1 MVNEYQKI
9 VLLKGLE
16 PISAYHFSMV
26 KSLLVH
32 DLQLTAKPQ
41 DEYSKIEI
49 AKLMAEKHRGATC
62 VDKLIELYKDIP
74 ELKSLVKNL
83 RSEKLKVAV
92 KKRKKGATQLK
103 KRDQREAGPAAPAP
117 TTSSNVTSERA
128 EKTPVAQRRR
138 NTTKENTGT
147 KKKKVTQEQIQPV
160 CPSVASTSAIMGN
173 PPPPQISS
181 FTPSSTFLAENQIMQ
196 VQHQRAAGRGF
207 LQKGPMIVMVLKAT
221 KPFEYESPE
230 TGKKK
235 MFHATVATTSQYFQ
249 VKVLNINL
257 KEKFTKKKIITISDY
272 FECKG
277 ILEVNEAS
285 SVSEAGIDQKIEVPT
300 RIIKSAN
307 QTPKIDNLHK
317 QASGTFV
324 YGLFVLH
331 QKKVNNKNTIY
342 EIEDKTGKMDVVGNG
357 KWHNIKCEEGDKLRL
372 FCFQLRTLDKRLK
385 LTCGNHSFIQKPRLK
400 AVPKEASREEG
411 FQRGPK
417 EVMVLKATEPFAYA
431 VSKGE
436 RKMFHATV
444 ATESQFFQVKVFDIS
459 LKEKFIP
466 KEVIAISD
474 YVGCNGYLEVYNA
487 LSVSDVN
494 ADQKMEVSKSLIANA
509 NATPKISHLYLQAPG
524 TFVNGM
530 YEVHKKTVRNQFIY
544 YEIKDNTGK
553 IEVRMYGRLTQINC
567 EEGDK
572 LKLIC
577 FELALSE
584 NKWQL
589 RSVIH
594 SFIKVI
600 KARKSKIPPLNPDS
614 YMKTSLEFPFELVIS
629 EDNVSL
635 NEIEMQSEFKKIILL
650 KGLEPINEY
659 QFSMVKFLL
668 ASDLKLT
675 RKAQN
680 EYNRIQIADLMT
692 ENFPRATCVDK
703 LIELYKDIA
712 ELKQLAKTLKNEKLK
727 VISRWKARGTTP
739 VKKSK
744 QDKSTCTMNKALGPE
759 LITYM
764 PVMKKKKNKSIKT
777 EESKMQLTQEQSQ
790 LPEPSGTSTLSTESN
805 PQTPRVS
812 PPTPPSTSSTKKSNG
827 MTIKTNNSKKML
839 SPKQS
844 QLRET
849 SATSSCPSELRPQTP
864 QMLLPVPSSSSS
876 NKKRKDTITK
886 TDDSKRMKLFWEQS
900 LLPEAPTTSTCP
912 TEGCRQMPQMPPPT
926 PSSSS
931 LIKKPRLKA
940 VPKEASREEGFQRG
954 PKEVMVL
961 KATEPFA
968 YAVSKGERKMF
979 HATVAA
985 DNQFFQVKVFDVNLK
1000 EKFIPKKVIA
1010 ISDYIGRNGF
1020 LEVYNASSVSDVNA
1034 DRKMEISKSLI
1045 ASANATPKINRL
1057 YLQAPGTF
1065 VNGVYQVHKKTVRN
1079 QFVYYEI
1086 KDNTGKIEVRMYGRL
1101 AQINCEKG
1109 DKLKLTCFELALS
1122 EKKWQLRSVIHSFVK
1137 VIKARK
1143 SKKRP
1148 RNPYSYMKTSLE
1160 FS

>member
-1 MVNEYQKI
+1 
-9 VLLKGLE
+9 
-16 PISAYHFSMV
+16 
-26 KSLLVH
+26 
-32 DLQLTAKPQ
+32 
-41 DEYSKIEI
+41 
-49 AKLMAEKHRGATC
+49 
-62 VDKLIELYKDIP
+62 
-74 ELKSLVKNL
+74 
-83 RSEKLKVAV
+83 
-92 KKRKKGATQLK
+92 
-103 KRDQREAGPAAPAP
+103 
-117 TTSSNVTSERA
+117 
-128 EKTPVAQRRR
+128 
-138 NTTKENTGT
+138 
-147 KKKKVTQEQIQPV
+147 
-160 CPSVASTSAIMGN
+160 
-173 PPPPQISS
+173 
-181 FTPSSTFLAENQIMQ
+181 
-196 VQHQRAAGRGF
+196 
-207 LQKGPMIVMVLKAT
+207 
-221 KPFEYESPE
+221 
-230 TGKKK
+230 
-235 MFHATVATTSQYFQ
+235 
-249 VKVLNINL
+249 
-257 KEKFTKKKIITISDY
+257 
-272 FECKG
+272 
-277 ILEVNEAS
+277 
-285 SVSEAGIDQKIEVPT
+285 
-300 RIIKSAN
+300 
-307 QTPKIDNLHK
+307 
-317 QASGTFV
+317 
-324 YGLFVLH
+324 
-331 QKKVNNKNTIY
+331 
-342 EIEDKTGKMDVVGNG
+342 
-357 KWHNIKCEEGDKLRL
+357 
-372 FCFQLRTLDKRLK
+372 
-385 LTCGNHSFIQKPRLK
+385 
-400 AVPKEASREEG
+400 
-411 FQRGPK
+411 
-417 EVMVLKATEPFAYA
+417 
-431 VSKGE
+431 
-436 RKMFHATV
+436 
-444 ATESQFFQVKVFDIS
+444 
-459 LKEKFIP
+459 
-466 KEVIAISD
+466 
-474 YVGCNGYLEVYNA
+474 
-487 LSVSDVN
+487 
-494 ADQKMEVSKSLIANA
+494 
-509 NATPKISHLYLQAPG
+509 
-524 TFVNGM
+524 
-530 YEVHKKTVRNQFIY
+530 
-544 YEIKDNTGK
+544 
-553 IEVRMYGRLTQINC
+553 
-567 EEGDK
+567 
-572 LKLIC
+572 
-577 FELALSE
+577 
-584 NKWQL
+584 
-589 RSVIH
+589 
-594 SFIKVI
+594 
-600 KARKSKIPPLNPDS
+600 
-614 YMKTSLEFPFELVIS
+614 
-629 EDNVSL
+629 
-635 NEIEMQSEFKKIILL
+635 MQSEFKKIILL

-790 LPEPSGTSTLSTESN
+790 LPEPSGTSTLSTESH

>member
-26 KSLLVH
+26 KSLLAH
-32 DLQLTAKPQ
+32 GLQLTAKPQ

-49 AKLMAEKHRGATC
+49 AKLMAEKYRGATC
-62 VDKLIELYKDIP
+62 VDKLIDLYKDIP

-128 EKTPVAQRRR
+128 EKTPVAQKRR

-147 KKKKVTQEQIQPV
+147 KKKKVTQEHIQPV
-160 CPSVASTSAIMGN
+160 YPSVASTSAIMGN

-221 KPFEYESPE
+221 NPFEYESPE

-300 RIIKSAN
+300 RIIKRAN

-385 LTCGNHSFIQKPRLK
+385 LTCGNHSFIQ
-400 AVPKEASREEG
+400 
-411 FQRGPK
+411 
-417 EVMVLKATEPFAYA
+417 
-431 VSKGE
+431 
-436 RKMFHATV
+436 
-444 ATESQFFQVKVFDIS
+444 
-459 LKEKFIP
+459 
-466 KEVIAISD
+466 
-474 YVGCNGYLEVYNA
+474 
-487 LSVSDVN
+487 
-494 ADQKMEVSKSLIANA
+494 
-509 NATPKISHLYLQAPG
+509 
-524 TFVNGM
+524 
-530 YEVHKKTVRNQFIY
+530 
-544 YEIKDNTGK
+544 
-553 IEVRMYGRLTQINC
+553 
-567 EEGDK
+567 
-572 LKLIC
+572 
-577 FELALSE
+577 
-584 NKWQL
+584 
-589 RSVIH
+589 
-594 SFIKVI
+594 VI
-600 KARKSKIPPLNPDS
+600 KAKKGNKEPSEVKNPPPNQLGGFNCDI
-614 YMKTSLEFPFELVIS
+614 KVET
-629 EDNVSL
+629 
-635 NEIEMQSEFKKIILL
+635 MQSEFKKIILL

-790 LPEPSGTSTLSTESN
+790 LPEPSGTSTLSTESH
-805 PQTPRVS
+805 PQTPQVS
-812 PPTPPSTSSTKKSNG
+812 PPTPPSTPSTKKSNG

-864 QMLLPVPSSSSS
+864 QMLLPVPSSTSS

-900 LLPEAPTTSTCP
+900 QLPEAPTTSTCP

-1045 ASANATPKINRL
+1045 ANANATPKINRL

-1143 SKKRP
+1143 SKRRP

>member
-26 KSLLVH
+26 KSLLAH
-32 DLQLTAKPQ
+32 GLQLTAKPQ

-49 AKLMAEKHRGATC
+49 AGLMAEKYRGATC

-128 EKTPVAQRRR
+128 EKTPVAQRRK

-196 VQHQRAAGRGF
+196 VQHQKAAGRGF

-230 TGKKK
+230 TGKKQ

-300 RIIKSAN
+300 RIIKRAN
-307 QTPKIDNLHK
+307 QTPEIDNLHK

-385 LTCGNHSFIQKPRLK
+385 LTCGNHSFIQ
-400 AVPKEASREEG
+400 
-411 FQRGPK
+411 
-417 EVMVLKATEPFAYA
+417 
-431 VSKGE
+431 
-436 RKMFHATV
+436 
-444 ATESQFFQVKVFDIS
+444 
-459 LKEKFIP
+459 
-466 KEVIAISD
+466 
-474 YVGCNGYLEVYNA
+474 
-487 LSVSDVN
+487 
-494 ADQKMEVSKSLIANA
+494 
-509 NATPKISHLYLQAPG
+509 
-524 TFVNGM
+524 
-530 YEVHKKTVRNQFIY
+530 
-544 YEIKDNTGK
+544 
-553 IEVRMYGRLTQINC
+553 
-567 EEGDK
+567 
-572 LKLIC
+572 
-577 FELALSE
+577 
-584 NKWQL
+584 
-589 RSVIH
+589 
-594 SFIKVI
+594 VI
-600 KARKSKIPPLNPDS
+600 KAKKGKKEPPEVKNPPPNQLGGFNFEKNIKSIPAKGTTPVKKRKQEAAGLATLTPTTSGTLTSEGAEETPVARDFHKPFFLYLDISQLTKPIYPLDLNIATLSSESPPLHPCS
-614 YMKTSLEFPFELVIS
+614 LCEIIMKFSLKRNDTTTKTDDTMRMQLSHEHSQLSEPLGTSTYPTECCPQTPQMPPPIASSIS
-629 EDNVSL
+629 L
-635 NEIEMQSEFKKIILL
+635 TKMQSEFKKIILL

-790 LPEPSGTSTLSTESN
+790 LPEPSGTSTLSTESH

-1101 AQINCEKG
+1101 TQINCEEG